1 MQFVFHLF
9 NREKSI
15 NKLSSAAFSCVV
27 PEAPQITSYTGAI
40 TVLPGALLTSPIMIN
55 NIIVMTDWRHSQL
68 HTFNNIKLWFL
79 FVLGIFSDQNQVGI
93 KIIKFEPNGFLT
105 TWFVEYLNNH
115 KCTIFHVLWI
125 LKNST
130 CTLCK
135 LSTKVYSFRLVLAS

>member
-9 NREKSI
+9 NGEKSI

-93 KIIKFEPNGFLT
+93 KTIKFEPNGL
-105 TWFVEYLNNH
+105 LNISIIINVQFFMFYEFWKIARVH
-115 KCTIFHVLWI
+115 YVNCQ
-125 LKNST
+125 LKSIH
-130 CTLCK
+130 LG
-135 LSTKVYSFRLVLAS
+135 